1 MGRGAS
7 VSRETEGL
15 TLHTSLKCPPI
26 VNKLPPPETARWG
39 AVRKATVVRGV
50 QAGLLTLDEA
60 YVRYSIS
67 ADEFAMWEGRLAR
80 HGVRGLRVHG
90 LRDLRSAGAQLKGA
104 FASSAPCSGSP
115 AT

>member
-1 MGRGAS
+1 M
-7 VSRETEGL
+7 
-15 TLHTSLKCPPI
+15 PPI

-50 QAGLLTLDEA
+50 QAGLLTLEEA
-60 YVRYSIS
+60 CVRYSIS

-90 LRDLRSAGAQLKGA
+90 LRDLRSAGERNSKGGVRFKRVLQRA
-104 FASSAPCSGSP
+104 AGHV
-115 AT
+115 TGGQVTIR

>member
-1 MGRGAS
+1 M
-7 VSRETEGL
+7 
-15 TLHTSLKCPPI
+15 HTSLRCPPI

-50 QAGLLTLDEA
+50 QAGLLTLEEA

-80 HGVRGLRVHG
+80 HGIRGLRVHG
-90 LRDLRSAGAQLKGA
+90 LRDLRSAGERNKEA
-104 FASSAPCSGSP
+104 FASSASCSAP

>member
-1 MGRGAS
+1 
-7 VSRETEGL
+7 V
-15 TLHTSLKCPPI
+15 HTSLRCPPT

-50 QAGLLTLDEA
+50 QAGLLTLEEA

-80 HGVRGLRVHG
+80 HGIRGLRVHG
-90 LRDLRSAGAQLKGA
+90 LRDLRSAGERNLKEA
-104 FASSAPCSGSP
+104 FASSASCSGSP

>member
-1 MGRGAS
+1 MVPASELLKAPAETMGRGAS

-15 TLHTSLKCPPI
+15 TVHTSLKCPPI

-50 QAGLLTLDEA
+50 QAGLLTLEEA

-80 HGVRGLRVHG
+80 HGIRGLRVHG
-90 LRDLRSAGAQLKGA
+90 LRDLRSAGERN
-104 FASSAPCSGSP
+104 
-115 AT
+115 